1 MGLGVWK
8 YIQPRAAHLYILIYN
23 VYEYLRESLKGLIS
37 YIYIIIGII
46 INIFRYIFTHDIRS
60 CYIHITPQNI
70 RKTKQKYMKQWRTN
84 LARLNQQIKDY
95 MLDNYKVIDYKSGSH
110 HFVQK

>member
-23 VYEYLRESLKGLIS
+23 VYEYLRESLKGIIR

-70 RKTKQKYMKQWRTN
+70 REKQNKNT
-84 LARLNQQIKDY
+84 
-95 MLDNYKVIDYKSGSH
+95 
-110 HFVQK
+110 